1 MKGKGTLSPLYVQNM
16 LSCVQGCVKSNEEA
30 RLKSAIWLW
39 KLTIQCSIYKV
50 YYLDKVNL
58 NFNKKKIPS

>member
-30 RLKSAIWLW
+30 RLKSAI
-39 KLTIQCSIYKV
+39 
-50 YYLDKVNL
+50 
-58 NFNKKKIPS
+58 